1 MSSFKSVNRS
11 SLSRKKND
19 IVFHQNIFA
28 KLCNTLNNKSSKY
41 AICDIDSRRFLVH
54 QRMKRN
60 NEKENDQR
68 KKCKIKSEK
77 LEDLLCGVAVYF
89 KL

>member
-1 MSSFKSVNRS
+1 M
-11 SLSRKKND
+11 
-19 IVFHQNIFA
+19 Q
-28 KLCNTLNNKSSKY
+28 Y
-41 AICDIDSRRFLVH
+41 AIQIKDLFLAH
-54 QRMKRN
+54 ERMKRN